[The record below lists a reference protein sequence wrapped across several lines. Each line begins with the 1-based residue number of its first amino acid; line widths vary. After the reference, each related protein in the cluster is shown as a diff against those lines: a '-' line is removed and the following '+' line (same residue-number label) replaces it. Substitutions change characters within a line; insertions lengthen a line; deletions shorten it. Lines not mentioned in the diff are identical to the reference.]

1 MNYKYLKTPKQFWHF
16 LIESGVNLDINKT
29 ARSSRFTFYTI
40 DGQQYFHSKLPD
52 MLTTVNKLL
61 RKPYIDV
68 TKSVI
73 KGKLAYMIY
82 LQDDSAI
89 VEEDIISTEVSSE
102 EGVVVE
108 EAGVVGEAESKG
120 FDLSHAEALEEG
132 VSKKDAKAALVAY
145 AEQCGLVVE
154 NKNQKFEDML
164 VSLKEQQS

>member
-29 ARSSRFTFYTI
+29 ARSSRFTFYTM

-102 EGVVVE
+102 EEVVTEVVE
-108 EAGVVGEAESKG
+108 EAESKG
-120 FDLSHAEALEEG
+120 FDLSHAESLEEG

-164 VSLKEQQS
+164 VALKEQQS

>member
-29 ARSSRFTFYTI
+29 ARSSRFTFYTM
-40 DGQQYFHSKLPD
+40 DGQQYFHRKLPD

-68 TKSVI
+68 QKSVI

-82 LQDDSAI
+82 LQEDSAI
-89 VEEDIISTEVSSE
+89 VEEDIISTEVPSE
-102 EGVVVE
+102 EVDSVEAVEVV
-108 EAGVVGEAESKG
+108 EAESKE
-120 FDLSHAEALEEG
+120 FDLSHAESLEEG

-164 VSLKEQQS
+164 VALKEQQS